1 MFNDKNNDNYEQ
13 NNYWNNNNNY
23 NEQNKTNL
31 DNNDLNNQQF
41 DNDYNSTETTNN
53 EVIDQNEYS
62 NSSDIDT
69 IKKWNIIALKS
80 YLNQLK
86 IVFDDAEVIYGTIAI
101 KPLLEFSRP
110 LIELLRVVVGK
121 SNAEIIKE
129 IARLNNN
136 DTKTSTS
143 INTFTHLSQDENTS
157 ERYLKKKRIHF
168 DTVERFLNDI
178 EKLLNKDYQSFLR
191 EIGSDFEITE
201 ETINKVL
208 N

>member
-1 MFNDKNNDNYEQ
+1 MFDYNNDDKYKQ
-13 NNYWNNNNNY
+13 NNYWGSKNY
-23 NEQNKTNL
+23 NNEQNENNL
-31 DNNDLNNQQF
+31 DNNDVESQQF
-41 DNDYNSTETTNN
+41 DNNYNNLETTNN
-53 EVIDQNEYS
+53 EVTDQNVHS
-62 NSSDIDT
+62 NLSDIDT

-86 IVFDDAEVIYGTIAI
+86 VVFDDAEVIYGTIAI
-101 KPLLEFSRP
+101 KPLLEYSRP
-110 LIELLRVVVGK
+110 LIELLRVVIGK

-136 DTKTSTS
+136 DTKISTS

-178 EKLLNKDYQSFLR
+178 EKLLNKDYQSFLN
-191 EIGSDFEITE
+191 EIGNDFKITE
-201 ETINKVL
+201 DTINKVL

>member
-1 MFNDKNNDNYEQ
+1 MFNYNNNDNYKQ
-13 NNYWNNNNNY
+13 NNHWNNNDYHDKQEEN
-23 NEQNKTNL
+23 NL
-31 DNNDLNNQQF
+31 DNNNFKSQQF
-41 DNDYNSTETTNN
+41 DTDYNNSETTNN
-53 EVIDQNEYS
+53 EVINQKEYS

-86 IVFDDAEVIYGTIAI
+86 KVSADAEVIYGTMAI
-101 KPLLEFSRP
+101 KPLLEYSRP

-129 IARLNNN
+129 IAKLNNN
-136 DTKTSTS
+136 DTKISTS

-168 DTVERFLNDI
+168 DTVKRFLNDI
-178 EKLLNKDYQSFLR
+178 EKLLNKDYQSFLH
-191 EIGSDFEITE
+191 EIGNNFEITE
-201 ETINKVL
+201 YTIKKVL

>member
-1 MFNDKNNDNYEQ
+1 MFDYNNDDKHKQ

-23 NEQNKTNL
+23 NEQDNSKL
-31 DNNDLNNQQF
+31 DNNDFENQHLND
-41 DNDYNSTETTNN
+41 DNNNLETTNN
-53 EVIDQNEYS
+53 EVTDQNEHS
-62 NSSDIDT
+62 NTSDIDT
-69 IKKWNIIALKS
+69 IKKWNILALKS

-86 IVFDDAEVIYGTIAI
+86 VVFDDAEVIYGTIAI
-101 KPLLEFSRP
+101 KPLLKYSRP
-110 LIELLRVVVGK
+110 LIELLRVVIGK

-136 DTKTSTS
+136 NTKISTS

-168 DTVERFLNDI
+168 DTIERFLNDV
-178 EKLLNKDYQSFLR
+178 ENLLNEDYQSFLNQ
-191 EIGSDFEITE
+191 IGNDFEITE
-201 ETINKVL
+201 DTIKKVL

>member
-1 MFNDKNNDNYEQ
+1 MFDYNNDDKYKQ
-13 NNYWNNNNNY
+13 NNYWGSNNY
-23 NEQNKTNL
+23 NNEQNENNL
-31 DNNDLNNQQF
+31 DNNDVESQQF
-41 DNDYNSTETTNN
+41 DNNYNNLETTNN
-53 EVIDQNEYS
+53 EVTDQNAHS
-62 NSSDIDT
+62 NLSDIDT

-86 IVFDDAEVIYGTIAI
+86 VVFDNAEVIYGTIAI
-101 KPLLEFSRP
+101 KPLLKYSRP
-110 LIELLRVVVGK
+110 LIELLRVVIGK

-136 DTKTSTS
+136 DTKISTS

-168 DTVERFLNDI
+168 DTIERFLNDV
-178 EKLLNKDYQSFLR
+178 EKLLNEDYQSFLN
-191 EIGSDFEITE
+191 EIGNDFKITE
-201 ETINKVL
+201 DTINKVL

>member
-1 MFNDKNNDNYEQ
+1 MFDYNNDDKYKQ
-13 NNYWNNNNNY
+13 NNYLGSNNY
-23 NEQNKTNL
+23 NNEQNENNL
-31 DNNDLNNQQF
+31 DNNDVESQQF
-41 DNDYNSTETTNN
+41 DNNYNNLETTNN
-53 EVIDQNEYS
+53 EVIDQNAHS
-62 NSSDIDT
+62 NLSDIDT

-86 IVFDDAEVIYGTIAI
+86 VVFDDAEVIYGTIAI
-101 KPLLEFSRP
+101 KPLLEYSRP

-136 DTKTSTS
+136 DTKISTS
-143 INTFTHLSQDENTS
+143 INTFTHLSQNEDTS

-178 EKLLNKDYQSFLR
+178 EKLLNKDYQSFLN
-191 EIGSDFEITE
+191 EIGNDFKITE
-201 ETINKVL
+201 DTINKVL

>member
-1 MFNDKNNDNYEQ
+1 MFNDKNKDNYGQ

-23 NEQNKTNL
+23 NEQNEINS
-31 DNNDLNNQQF
+31 DNNDVKNQQF
-41 DNDYNSTETTNN
+41 DNDYNSTKSTNN

>member
-1 MFNDKNNDNYEQ
+1 MFDYNNDDKYKQ
-13 NNYWNNNNNY
+13 NNYLGSNNY
-23 NEQNKTNL
+23 NNEQNENNL
-31 DNNDLNNQQF
+31 DNNDVEIQQF
-41 DNDYNSTETTNN
+41 DNNYNNLETTNN
-53 EVIDQNEYS
+53 EVTDQNAHS
-62 NSSDIDT
+62 NLSDIDT

-86 IVFDDAEVIYGTIAI
+86 VVFDDAEVIYGTIAI
-101 KPLLEFSRP
+101 KPLLEYSRP

-136 DTKTSTS
+136 DTKISTS
-143 INTFTHLSQDENTS
+143 INTFTHLSQNEDTS

-178 EKLLNKDYQSFLR
+178 EKLLNKDYQSFLN
-191 EIGSDFEITE
+191 EIGNDFKITE
-201 ETINKVL
+201 DTINKVL

>member
-41 DNDYNSTETTNN
+41 DNDYNDLDTTNN

-86 IVFDDAEVIYGTIAI
+86 VVFDDADVIYGTISI
-101 KPLLEFSRP
+101 KPLLEYSRP

-129 IARLNNN
+129 IAKLNNN
-136 DTKTSTS
+136 DTKISTS

-178 EKLLNKDYQSFLR
+178 EKLLNKDYQSFLN
-191 EIGSDFEITE
+191 EIGSDFVITE
-201 ETINKVL
+201 DTIKKVL